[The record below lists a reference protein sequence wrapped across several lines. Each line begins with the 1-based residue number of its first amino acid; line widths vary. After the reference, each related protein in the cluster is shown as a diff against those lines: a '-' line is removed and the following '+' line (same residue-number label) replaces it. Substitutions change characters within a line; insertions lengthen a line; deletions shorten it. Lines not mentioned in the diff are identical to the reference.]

1 MLNYNQNDLINA
13 LAINTAANSLIS
25 NIIDHPDA
33 LSTELA
39 ESVYSL
45 LKMQK
50 HLLESACAAL
60 E

>member
-25 NIIDHPDA
+25 NIIDHPDT